1 MLNIVSRLLVGLLL
15 VVGALSAFVP
25 GQASKRWFDI
35 YGADMSHLPQRER
48 QEDPR
53 SSPIRP
59 DWMGDYY
66 LRYSLE
72 AEVYL
77 EPTGFN
83 RVFVFAKPFLAMGE
97 NCPQQEYT
105 ASAAVRPCGS
115 SGVPACTSPI
125 TWTCSWQTHKWYIF
139 GDGKDALDRRGTRW
153 QWTAAPAAASTP
165 GDTTQRPDCRNQR
178 KPLVQAFRTNR
189 HPDKPR
195 RTAHPGFWHL
205 ARGFWMGPASRT

>member
-35 YGADMSHLPQRER
+35 YGHMDMSVHPPHNEL
-48 QEDPR
+48 DMN
-53 SSPIRP
+53 IRGFVTDEGL

-97 NCPQQEYT
+97 NRPQQEYT
-105 ASAAVRPCGS
+105 ASAAVRALRLQWGA
-115 SGVPACTSPI
+115 GVHLTDYLDLFL
-125 TWTCSWQTHKWYIF
+125 QTHKWYIF
-139 GDGKDALDRRGTRW
+139 GDGKDAWTAEGPGG
-153 QWTAAPAAASTP
+153 QWTAVTLRCRF
-165 GDTTQRPDCRNQR
+165 DTR
-178 KPLVQAFRTNR
+178 R
-189 HPDKPR
+189 H
-195 RTAHPGFWHL
+195 
-205 ARGFWMGPASRT
+205 